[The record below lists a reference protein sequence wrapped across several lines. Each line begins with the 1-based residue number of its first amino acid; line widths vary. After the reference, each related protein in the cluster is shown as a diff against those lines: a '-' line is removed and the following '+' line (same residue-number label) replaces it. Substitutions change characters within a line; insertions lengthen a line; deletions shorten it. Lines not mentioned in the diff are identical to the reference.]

1 MFTLWMERGI
11 RRSLLALVVALAI
24 VGDAC
29 AGDDSSNSAS
39 SDGGDSA
46 VDSAVDSAIVCDAPP
61 LETDGTLTVA
71 TGEPVLVPS
80 DKARGYPN
88 RMSSGQNQR
97 AAVVRVLM
105 TDPGLL
111 LLDEV
116 TSALD
121 PDLAGEVLSVIREF
135 AAGDITMVMAT
146 QDMGFACEV
155 ACTVCFLHQGEV
167 LEPAPP
173 DQLFLDPVHDRTKHF
188 LQRVTQA
195 GRL

>member
-24 VGDAC
+24 VGVAC
-29 AGDDSSNSAS
+29 AGGDSSNSAS
-39 SDGGDSA
+39 SHGGVGA
-46 VDSAVDSAIVCDAPP
+46 VDSAVESAIVCDAPP
-61 LETDGTLTVA
+61 RKTEGTLTVA

-80 DKARGYPN
+80 DKAHGYPN
-88 RMSSGQNQR
+88 RMSGGQNQR
-97 AAVVRVLM
+97 AAVVRAFM
-105 TDPGLL
+105 TDPELL

-121 PDLAGEVLSVIREF
+121 PDFVGEGLSVIREF
-135 AAGDITMVMAT
+135 AAGDITMVVAT
-146 QDMGFACEV
+146 QDMVFACEV
-155 ACTVCFLHQGEV
+155 AYTVYFLHQGEV
-167 LEPAPP
+167 LETEPP
-173 DQLFLDPVHDRTKHF
+173 DQLSLDPVQDRTKHF